1 MPGQRGKRAHV
12 PPSRLRYEET
22 HPTVSFRL
30 RRELYEQLR
39 ATLERSEHSF
49 ADFVKEA
56 LGVKERTVGA
66 AYNKGYE
73 AAREKYLV
81 TYHCRGCGGLLEV
94 DDPKGKAAARQY
106 TEKGGWEHLACPR
119 GR

>member
-1 MPGQRGKRAHV
+1 MPGQRRRRGHV
-12 PPSRLRYEET
+12 PPSRLRYEEA

-30 RRELYEQLR
+30 RRDLYEQLR

-66 AYNKGYE
+66 AYSNGY
-73 AAREKYLV
+73 AVAREKYLV
-81 TYHCRGCGGLLEV
+81 TYRCRGCRGLLEV
-94 DDPKGKAAARQY
+94 DGPEGKAAARQY
-106 TEKGGWEHLACPR
+106 MEKGGWGHVTCPR